1 MHTVRACGYALIVSA
16 MLGFSGCDSASQHP
30 PAASVK
36 PLEMLSADGVGP
48 INAETRF
55 NLHDITMA
63 FQSLNVTQQSNYTE
77 GAAYPVITVKKD
89 TKLLLTINP
98 DAKQENIFSVMVHDN
113 LIGNRLGHHIG
124 MRFADIYTPAEPV
137 ECAGGAAE
145 FAGKVLCYAP
155 QAGNVL
161 YQFKGAWNGAPGQVP
176 PKEVL
181 ANWELDAIVWK
192 PR

>member
-1 MHTVRACGYALIVSA
+1 MHNVRACRFALIVSA
-16 MLGFSGCDSASQHP
+16 VLGFSGCDFTSQQAP
-30 PAASVK
+30 TAGVK
-36 PLEMLSADGVGP
+36 PLEILSADGVGP

-55 NLHDITMA
+55 NLHDITTA
-63 FQSLNVTQQSNYTE
+63 FQSLNVTQQTNYTE
-77 GAAYPVITVKKD
+77 GVAYPVITVKKD

-98 DAKQENIFSVMVHDN
+98 DAKQDKIFSVMAHDN

-124 MRFADIYTPAEPV
+124 MRFADIYTTANEA
-137 ECAGGAAE
+137 ECAGGTAE

-155 QAGNVL
+155 HAGNVL
-161 YQFKGAWNGAPGQVP
+161 YQFKGAWNGATGQIP
-176 PKEVL
+176 PQEVL